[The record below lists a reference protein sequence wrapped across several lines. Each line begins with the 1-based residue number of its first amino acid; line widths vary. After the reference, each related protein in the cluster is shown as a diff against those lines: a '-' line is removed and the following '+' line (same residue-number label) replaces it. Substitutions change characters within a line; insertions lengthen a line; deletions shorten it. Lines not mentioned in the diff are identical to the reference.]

1 MMKVVSKTTLDRLR
15 QMLVEKL
22 KEDLGKEDWD
32 VFLTLNFRKYIPFS
46 TGFDKIYVFDGLMA
60 RRMVGRRYNK
70 DKNQPRRMSFF
81 GTGGLNGLNQL
92 HYHLLVKLPD
102 TWSSDNGSIRR
113 FREMVELYFPQVGGK
128 EVDFRLISP
137 ESKEN
142 RINYLFKDRHC
153 PLDSSGLLDTERVV
167 VSKNLGWKL

>member
-1 MMKVVSKTTLDRLR
+1 MMRVVSKTTNDRLR
-15 QMLVEKL
+15 KMLVDKL
-22 KEDLGKEDWD
+22 CEDLGKEDWD
-32 VFLTLNFRKYIPFS
+32 IFLTLNFRRFVPFS
-46 TGFDKIYVFDGLMA
+46 TGFDKIYLFDGLMA
-60 RRMVGRRYNK
+60 RWMTGRRYNK
-70 DKNQPRRMSFF
+70 PKNQSRRISFF

-102 TWSSDNGSIRR
+102 TWSLDNGSIQR
-113 FREMVELYFPQVGGK
+113 FQEMVESNFQRVGGK
-128 EVDFRLISP
+128 EVDCRVITP

>member
-1 MMKVVSKTTLDRLR
+1 MMVD
-15 QMLVEKL
+15 KL
-22 KEDLGKEDWD
+22 CGDLGKEDWD
-32 VFLTLNFRKYIPFS
+32 VFLTLNYRIYIPFS
-46 TGFDKIYVFDGLMA
+46 TGFDKIYLFDGRLA
-60 RRMVGRRYNK
+60 RKMVGRRYNE
-70 DKNQPRRMSFF
+70 DRNQPRRVSFF

-102 TWSSDNGSIRR
+102 TWKMDNGSIQR
-113 FREMVELYFPQVGGK
+113 FQEMVESNFQQVGGK

-142 RINYLFKDRHC
+142 RVKYLFKEDHC
-153 PLDSSGLLDTERVV
+153 PMDSSGLLDTERVV

>member
-1 MMKVVSKTTLDRLR
+1 MREVSKTTNNKLR
-15 QMLVEKL
+15 KMLVEKL
-22 KEDLGKEDWD
+22 CEDLSKEDWD

-46 TGFDKIYVFDGLMA
+46 TGFDKIYLFDGLLA
-60 RRMVGRRYNK
+60 RRMTGRRYNK
-70 DKNQPRRMSFF
+70 PKNQPRRVSFF
-81 GTGGLNGLNQL
+81 GTGGLNRLNHL

-102 TWSSDNGSIRR
+102 TWNTDNGSIRR
-113 FREMVELYFPQVGGK
+113 FQEMVELYFPQVGGK

-142 RINYLFKDRHC
+142 RVKYLFKEDHC
-153 PLDSSGLLDTERVV
+153 PMDSSGLLDTERVV